1 MLFCYQALNEFVQEL
16 TKVKNELVEEQH
28 IKHICYY
35 KSNQG
40 IFMRH
45 FACNKK
51 KKMQPFH

>member
-35 KSNQG
+35 KSN
-40 IFMRH
+40 
-45 FACNKK
+45 
-51 KKMQPFH
+51 